1 MKKLMFALLFC
12 FTPLAIAA
20 APLKVVNVSAPAI
33 NCVFNSTCTV
43 TVNDTTDNIA
53 MSTGGTG
60 FLQSRTYKGAAG
72 SPAAGLFAYEYRI
85 DLRNAVGAVAI
96 SCIDWMTIS
105 FGPVVSSLN
114 YGGDA
119 KPDQVFVV
127 TGGGIGTIGIAS
139 AVQTGSNI
147 KFKFTSPVCEVGT
160 PGKGDSSFFWGLVSK
175 TQPKFVTATLHEP
188 GGATH
193 IVKARAPM

>member
-1 MKKLMFALLFC
+1 MIKLSLALLLC
-12 FTPLAIAA
+12 LIPLAVEA

-33 NCVFNSTCTV
+33 NCVFNPPCTV
-43 TVNDTTDNIA
+43 MVHDSSDNIP

-60 FLQSRTYKGAAG
+60 FLQSRTYDGATG

-85 DLRNAVGAVAI
+85 DLRNAVGATAI
-96 SCIDWMTIS
+96 SCIDWITIS
-105 FGPVVSSLN
+105 FGPVVSTLDFN
-114 YGGDA
+114 GDQ

-127 TGGGIGTIGIAS
+127 TGGGIGSIGIAS
-139 AVQTGSNI
+139 AIQSGSNI
-147 KFKFTSPVCEVGT
+147 KFNFKSPICEGGS

-175 TQPKFVTATLHEP
+175 TSPKFVTATLHET

-193 IVKARAPM
+193 VVKARSPQ